1 LKFIERIE
9 GVHVTYEAL
18 PDHWRKV
25 PEYSSMEFRW
35 VQEPSTR
42 LAALLTEEVHLSD
55 VERAARPEAVDRGM
69 KVLSSSFAAVQFRVY
84 FGGQYYTEPEKLD
97 PDLPWLKK
105 EVRRAMNKAINRQP
119 IVDTI
124 MAGGKVVVPT
134 IYAFHPVL
142 DEAVWPGVFNQEWL
156 DRFDEMYGYD
166 PAKAKELLA
175 EAGYPN
181 GFKFDIYLYTLP
193 GMPEIPEIV
202 QAMALDWEAVGLQP
216 NLINLEFSSVRK
228 KYRSQTISG
237 QMWPIRSY
245 SPPLVHYTAYFLTA
259 STAHGFQTPE
269 LDAIWEELNRT
280 VDKSDRSRLLRD
292 MGNIIYDEFA
302 VLQMF
307 GFSAEIMANPKFVAE
322 YVFPG
327 TINGFFT
334 HLEYI
339 DTVPQ

>member
-1 LKFIERIE
+1 
-9 GVHVTYEAL
+9 
-18 PDHWRKV
+18 
-25 PEYSSMEFRW
+25 
-35 VQEPSTR
+35 
-42 LAALLTEEVHLSD
+42 
-55 VERAARPEAVDRGM
+55 
-69 KVLSSSFAAVQFRVY
+69 
-84 FGGQYYTEPEKLD
+84 
-97 PDLPWLKK
+97 
-105 EVRRAMNKAINRQP
+105 
-119 IVDTI
+119 
-124 MAGGKVVVPT
+124 
-134 IYAFHPVL
+134 
-142 DEAVWPGVFNQEWL
+142 
-156 DRFDEMYGYD
+156 MYGYD